1 MKKLLIVVLAVVM
14 AAAVFCS
21 CSAPASDDAA
31 ADEPAATDEAA
42 AADDTSADDAA
53 ATDETASDD
62 LGDFD
67 GTLTVGFD
75 QNFPPY
81 GYVGDDGEFT
91 GFDLDLAAEV
101 AQRNGWEVGYQPIDW
116 DSKDMELDSGT
127 IDCIWNGFTMNG
139 REDLYTWSEPYL
151 DNSQVFVVKADS
163 GIETVA
169 DLTDK
174 IVSVQTDSAAQ
185 SALDEEENADLKASF
200 KDLVVVADYNT
211 AFMDLEAGAVDAI
224 AMDIGVAYFQMSGR
238 ETEFKIL
245 DETLQDEQYA
255 VGFKLGNTA
264 LRDKVQEALNAM
276 IEDGTF
282 AQLAEKYDIKL
293 AE

>member
-21 CSAPASDDAA
+21 CSAPAAEDTS
-31 ADEPAATDEAA
+31 ADEPAATDETAS
-42 AADDTSADDAA
+42 DDASADDAA

-101 AQRNGWEVGYQPIDW
+101 AQRNGWEVEYQPIDW

-139 REDLYTWSEPYL
+139 REELYTWTEPYL

-169 DLTDK
+169 DLADK

-245 DETLQDEQYA
+245 DETLQDEQYG

-264 LRDKVQEALNAM
+264 LRDKVQEALNAI